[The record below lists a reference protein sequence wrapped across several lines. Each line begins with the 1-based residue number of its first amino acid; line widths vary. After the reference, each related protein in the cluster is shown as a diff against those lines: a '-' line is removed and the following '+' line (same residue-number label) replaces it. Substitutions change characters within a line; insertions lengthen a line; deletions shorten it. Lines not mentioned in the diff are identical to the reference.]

1 MGGWV
6 VQLDWS
12 VRVLRA
18 LDAGLE
24 EGGAHVV
31 RDVHVVKGT
40 GGTHLVTVC
49 SAVPHDQV
57 AAKIEEAIHS
67 IIGDAL
73 PGRRRV
79 VRIVWAEPT

>member
-1 MGGWV
+1 MGGWCSSTG
-6 VQLDWS
+6 QSGCCGRWT
-12 VRVLRA
+12 
-18 LDAGLE
+18 AGLE
-24 EGGAHVV
+24 EEGAHVV

-79 VRIVWAEPT
+79 VRIMWAEPT